1 MANLALNH
9 PTEGLLD
16 TDTLALN
23 SYSVIYVNATGSG
36 TGSGGVSQLY
46 QGIRSASANG
56 GATAGDT
63 ATRVIVKVRS
73 ASDTSATG
81 GSATVHLA
89 ATFLALD
96 HPTLGTLNNHI
107 LTTVSFRVLFQTV
120 TGSGTGTETA
130 TRVIIG
136 FRNATGSGLG
146 TETATGNRI
155 VIRSASDTNGTGG
168 SASVDLAAKPLF
180 LDETDGTGRLD
191 FNFVTGFVFSRL
203 KRTGADTG
211 TGSGSTASFTTRFR
225 SASDTNGTGGSATVS
240 IFFKVFA
247 RTATGSGTGG
257 ESVTTLVIRPRT
269 ATDTGTGSGS
279 TVSFTIRFRSGTAS
293 AGTGGYATTPWDILD
308 VVESTNFVVE
318 IELTTTPFL
327 QTSALTLDSATT
339 GLLNTNTLG
348 ARQYYDVT
356 QYVKEINISRGRSRQ
371 LDSFNAGTASVV
383 FNDPTRQFDPTN
395 TLSNYYGG
403 IIPRQPIRISANG
416 IRLFTGYIEDW
427 NLDYTQPTMLTTS
440 IQCVDG
446 FSLLSTILLE
456 EYAATNAERSDQ
468 RITTVLALPEVSTAA
483 PTTSLEVGTV
493 TLMDDLINDN
503 TVLLDYLQEINRAE
517 QGYLFMTASDTLKFI
532 ARGAASSLAITTGSI
547 PVFTDTVNIETDFKY
562 LELGIQ
568 FGTELLFNRV
578 TVQNTDSAIIQTVN
592 DTDSQID
599 YLIRAIDFT
608 GLILETDAQALAL
621 GNYILAQYAR
631 PLFRY
636 DSVSISASGITN
648 NRKNRLFAIE
658 LAQLV
663 KTTRNFSVGSPTE
676 VTRYSLI
683 EGIQH
688 QISLNSHV
696 VRYSLNTLSYT
707 P

>member
-1 MANLALNH
+1 
-9 PTEGLLD
+9 
-16 TDTLALN
+16 
-23 SYSVIYVNATGSG
+23 
-36 TGSGGVSQLY
+36 
-46 QGIRSASANG
+46 
-56 GATAGDT
+56 
-63 ATRVIVKVRS
+63 
-73 ASDTSATG
+73 
-81 GSATVHLA
+81 
-89 ATFLALD
+89 
-96 HPTLGTLNNHI
+96 
-107 LTTVSFRVLFQTV
+107 
-120 TGSGTGTETA
+120 
-130 TRVIIG
+130 
-136 FRNATGSGLG
+136 
-146 TETATGNRI
+146 
-155 VIRSASDTNGTGG
+155 
-168 SASVDLAAKPLF
+168 
-180 LDETDGTGRLD
+180 
-191 FNFVTGFVFSRL
+191 
-203 KRTGADTG
+203 
-211 TGSGSTASFTTRFR
+211 
-225 SASDTNGTGGSATVS
+225 
-240 IFFKVFA
+240 
-247 RTATGSGTGG
+247 
-257 ESVTTLVIRPRT
+257 
-269 ATDTGTGSGS
+269 
-279 TVSFTIRFRSGTAS
+279 
-293 AGTGGYATTPWDILD
+293 
-308 VVESTNFVVE
+308 
-318 IELTTTPFL
+318 
-327 QTSALTLDSATT
+327 
-339 GLLNTNTLG
+339 
-348 ARQYYDVT
+348 
-356 QYVKEINISRGRSRQ
+356 
-371 LDSFNAGTASVV
+371 
-383 FNDPTRQFDPTN
+383 
-395 TLSNYYGG
+395 
-403 IIPRQPIRISANG
+403 
-416 IRLFTGYIEDW
+416 
-427 NLDYTQPTMLTTS
+427 MLTTS

-631 PLFRY
+631 PIFRY